1 MSYRRLAVSLTV
13 LAVTAFASASSAWAQ
28 QRSAEVALEEA
39 MHVEQ
44 VEGDLQRAIT
54 LYQRILTDR
63 SSNRTVAAKAQL
75 HIGIC
80 YETLGLQEAQQAYQR
95 VMADYGD
102 QPDAVSQARM
112 RLAALRATA
121 PPNRGPSAKRVLTSA
136 ATADALP
143 EAEPS
148 PDGSRLAYVSTS
160 DGGVYVRDVTSG
172 EVRQVASGLP
182 AIWNYFPV
190 WAPDGRRLAFSTEDR
205 EAGIMTVNIV
215 DLSSNQVI
223 VVPETRVKGWIDVED
238 WSSDGRQLLCNTGG
252 DQLALIAV
260 EDGRRKVL
268 TDSAFLGNGA
278 LSPDGR
284 FVAYAVG
291 GEHDAQVVIQSI
303 ETGTARRTT
312 STPGGN
318 SRPKW
323 APDGRSIAYQSGA
336 GIWVIAVAAD
346 APGGPARLAV
356 SASRLLLRR
365 WLATGLYYSQFVDA
379 GQRSMPYQVPMDPKT
394 GRPGDGGVQVVP
406 SAHPDSVTAFAW
418 SPDMR
423 QLVFGHR
430 LSPEI
435 TVASASSGSEVTWDL
450 GRQGHPLRTLR
461 WSGDGSAIQYEAEM
475 WFWRAEGSTVLELDP
490 ATGRVRELFPR
501 THGAAGFSL
510 STDGRSMAFYR
521 LATAGSDAAAAWPSG
536 GSLIRA
542 VVVAGVGESDGQVV
556 ATAGDPGEVPFSS
569 TVPPSLSS
577 QGDRVLFVR
586 QAQIEDTRAATPAAA
601 SLWVVDSD
609 GHGARQLATAAFIQS
624 AIWDPAARFIAF
636 TAKPDIADGATVLRV
651 VDVATGEQ
659 MDVTLPDHISQAR
672 GTSAYVRLTNWSSD
686 GSLLG
691 RVAGKDFD
699 SAWEYWVVE
708 GLVEGGS

>member
-1 MSYRRLAVSLTV
+1 MSYGRLAVSLSV
-13 LAVTAFASASSAWAQ
+13 LAITALASVSSAAAQ
-28 QRSAEVALEEA
+28 QRSADVALEEA

-63 SSNRTVAAKAQL
+63 SADRTVAAKAQL
-75 HIGIC
+75 HVGLC
-80 YETLGLQEAQQAYQR
+80 YETLGRAEAERAYELVISEYADQADIVTR
-95 VMADYGD
+95 
-102 QPDAVSQARM
+102 ART
-112 RLAALRATA
+112 RLAGLRAAAA
-121 PPNRGPSAKRVLTSA
+121 PNHGPSAKRVLTGA

-148 PDGSRLAYVSTS
+148 PDGSRMAYVSTS
-160 DGGVYVRDVTSG
+160 DGGVYVRDVASG
-172 EVRQVASGLP
+172 EVQRVASGLP

-190 WAPDGRRLAFSTEDR
+190 WAPDGRRLAFSAEDR
-205 EAGIMTVNIV
+205 EAGIMTVNVV

-238 WSSDGRQLLCNTGG
+238 WSNDGRRLLCNTGG

-260 EDGRRKVL
+260 EDGRRTVL

-303 ETGTARRTT
+303 ETGTARRIT

-336 GIWVIAVAAD
+336 GIWVVAVTAD
-346 APGGPARLAV
+346 APSGPARLAV

-365 WLATGLYYSQFVDA
+365 WIATGLYYSQFIDA
-379 GQRSMPYQVPMDPKT
+379 GQRSMPYQVRMDPKT

-406 SAHPDSVTAFAW
+406 GAHPDSVTAFDW

-430 LSPEI
+430 LSPEVTI
-435 TVASASSGSEVTWDL
+435 ASANSGSEVTWDL
-450 GRQGHPLRTLR
+450 GPQGHPLRTLR
-461 WSGDGSAIQYEAEM
+461 WSRDGRAIQYEAEM

-510 STDGRSMAFYR
+510 STDGSSMAFYR
-521 LATAGSDAAAAWPSG
+521 LAVAGSDAASAWPSG

-542 VVVAGVGESDGQVV
+542 VVVAGVGQSDGVAV
-556 ATAGDPGEVPFSS
+556 ATAGAPGEVPFSS

-586 QAQIEDTRAATPAAA
+586 QAQIEDTRAATPEAA

-609 GHGARQLATAAFIQS
+609 GRGARQLATAAFIQS
-624 AIWDPAARFIAF
+624 AIWDPTARFIAY
-636 TAKPDIADGATVLRV
+636 TAKPDVADGATVLRV
-651 VDVATGEQ
+651 VDIATGEQ
-659 MDVTLPDHISQAR
+659 TEVTLPDHIRQAR

-691 RVAGKDFD
+691 MVAGKDFD
-699 SAWEYWVVE
+699 SAWEYWVVQ
-708 GLVEGGS
+708 GLVDGEG